1 MDSNG
6 KSDYVTMRIPRS
18 LLEELRKRAY
28 ELERY
33 LECKASLK
41 QACHVKLAAGRHER
55 FGIAPW
61 QVIARLLEKEARYE
75 TRQKQYRSRKR
86 KSK

>member
-1 MDSNG
+1 MGSNG

-28 ELERY
+28 ELELY

-41 QACHVKLAAGRHER
+41 QACQVKLAASRHER

-61 QVIARLLEKEARYE
+61 QIVSRLLAKEVARE
-75 TRQKQYRSRKR
+75 ERQRRYRQRKR
-86 KSK
+86 K